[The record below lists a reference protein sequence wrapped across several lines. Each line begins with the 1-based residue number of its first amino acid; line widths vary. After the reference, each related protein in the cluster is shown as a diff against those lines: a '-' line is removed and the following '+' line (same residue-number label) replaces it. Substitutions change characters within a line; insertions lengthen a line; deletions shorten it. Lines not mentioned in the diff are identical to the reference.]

1 MSDISYLDIKPPYRI
16 LLGPGPSNVHPR
28 VQRAMIAPLVGHLDP
43 YFGAIMDDTMSLL
56 RFLFQTKNEL
66 TFPIS
71 GPGSAGREASLCNL
85 LEPGD
90 VAVIGVGGFF
100 AEVVAENAL
109 RCGAKVVR
117 VDAEWGRIIDPQ
129 AIEAALKAQKRVK
142 LLALVHGETSTGVL
156 QPLTEA
162 SRLAKQYGALFLVD
176 AVASLGGEQLAV
188 DEWGIDICFSG
199 SQKCISS
206 PPGLAPITVSQAALD
221 MIKRRTH
228 KVSSLFLDL
237 LELSK
242 YWAYNRAKVYH
253 HTAPINLV
261 YALHEA
267 VALIADE
274 GLESRIQRH
283 RRHGLALQAGLE
295 AMGLTLYAQ
304 DGYRMNVLASVRI
317 PPGIDDMRIRR
328 RLLDE
333 YSIDIWGG
341 FGKLKGK
348 IWRIGLMGSS
358 STEENVLLILF
369 VLEKLLTEEGYPVEP
384 EAGVTA
390 AVRTLRKKYC
400 AVI

>member
-1 MSDISYLDIKPPYRI
+1 MPDISYLDVKPPCRI
-16 LLGPGPSNVHPR
+16 LLGPGPSNISPR
-28 VQRAMIAPLVGHLDP
+28 VQRAMVAPLVGHLDP
-43 YFGAIMDDTMSLL
+43 YFGTVMDDTMSLL
-56 RFLFQTKNEL
+56 RFLFRTKNEL

-100 AEVVAENAL
+100 AGVLAENAL
-109 RCGAKVVR
+109 RCGAEVIR
-117 VDAEWGRIIDPQ
+117 VDAEWGRIIEPE
-129 AIEAALKAQKRVK
+129 AIEAALRAQKRVK
-142 LLALVHGETSTGVL
+142 LLALVHAETSTGVL

-176 AVASLGGEQLAV
+176 AVASLGGEQVAV
-188 DEWGIDICFSG
+188 DDWGIDVCFSG
-199 SQKCISS
+199 SQKCISC
-206 PPGLAPITVSQAALD
+206 PPGLAPITVNQGVLD
-221 MIKRRTH
+221 ILKKRTH
-228 KVSSLFLDL
+228 RVPSFFWDL

-242 YWAYNRAKVYH
+242 YWAYNRTKAYH

-274 GLESRIQRH
+274 GLDSCIQRH
-283 RRHGLALQAGLE
+283 HKHGSALQAGLE
-295 AMGLTLYAQ
+295 AMGLTLHAQ
-304 DGYRMNVLASVRI
+304 QGYRMNVLASVCV
-317 PPGIDDMRIRR
+317 PAGIDDMKIRQ

-333 YSIDIWGG
+333 YNIDIWGG
-341 FGKLKGK
+341 FGKLKGQ

-358 STEENVLLILF
+358 STEENVLLVLF
-369 VLEKLLTEEGYPVEP
+369 ALGKLLAEEGYQVEP

-390 AVRTLRKKYC
+390 AIRTLRKEYST
-400 AVI
+400 VT